1 MKVKTQTGIVCIDDR
16 STSAHLAVISLAA
29 REASH
34 YDYAGLRPTSIQP
47 GWLRE
52 GHDWELGV
60 VLLGYKHRKT
70 GPGTLNVFEGS
81 WAGDHLDEL
90 PVVWQRL
97 IAHHTPGKP
106 VPKASHAISLAT
118 GPQRGPRE
126 CSYCSMTRQQS
137 VPGCCPVIMS
147 NDEIGPI

>member
-34 YDYAGLRPTSIQP
+34 YDYAGLRPTSIQL
-47 GWLRE
+47 GWLRK

-70 GPGTLNVFEGS
+70 GPGTLNVFNGH
-81 WAGDHLDEL
+81 WAADCLDEL
-90 PVVWQRL
+90 PL
-97 IAHHTPGKP
+97 LLAPAHRRAHAQTASCPSVHEVRHAKKP
-106 VPKASHAISLAT
+106 PPAPSGGQGSAPTV
-118 GPQRGPRE
+118 Q
-126 CSYCSMTRQQS
+126 
-137 VPGCCPVIMS
+137 
-147 NDEIGPI
+147 

>member
-34 YDYAGLRPTSIQP
+34 YDYAGLRPTSIQL
-47 GWLRE
+47 GWLRK

-70 GPGTLNVFEGS
+70 GPGTLNVFNGH
-81 WAGDHLDEL
+81 WAADCLDKL
-90 PVVWQRL
+90 PLLWRQL
-97 IAHHTPGKP
+97 IAEHTPRRPAAPQCMRCDTQK
-106 VPKASHAISLAT
+106 SHPRPPAGAKGVLLLFNDPSAV
-118 GPQRGPRE
+118 GSRGAAR
-126 CSYCSMTRQQS
+126 
-137 VPGCCPVIMS
+137 
-147 NDEIGPI
+147 